1 MSEYSPAVVTSKD
14 LKKMVHDKIV
24 DDHIVEL
31 QLLAHFASTH
41 RVPISFV
48 NLMNT
53 SVNLEPI
60 ERSRNIAKGQV
71 VTQAITNHKKGE
83 PQKANKKTYA
93 LDGGEHRQT
102 IHWTECVR
110 LMREVL
116 TKVPNNLKMG
126 VFAEIPISD
135 HHACAV
141 TARAMAKFVRN
152 M

>member
-1 MSEYSPAVVTSKD
+1 MTEYTPAVITSKD
-14 LKKMVHDKIV
+14 LKKMVYDKIE

-53 SVNLEPI
+53 SINIDPI
-60 ERSRNIAKGQV
+60 ERSRNIAKGEV
-71 VTQAITNHKKGE
+71 VRQAVSNHKKGE
-83 PQKANKKTYA
+83 PQKGNKRTYN

-102 IHWTECVR
+102 IQWPEIVR
-110 LMREVL
+110 SMRDVL
-116 TKVPNNLKMG
+116 TKVPQNLKMG
-126 VFAEIPISD
+126 VFAEIPITD
-135 HHACAV
+135 HHAVHV
-141 TARAMAKFVRN
+141 TAKAMNKFVRN